1 MVEIFLFYLKKTL
14 DSNLVFWYDSF
25 VDGEWIPGLKKE
37 IAMKRDDIIV
47 ESVSLSYKASGICF
61 GFPWGSHN
69 LVGCYSKEYR
79 EESFEKLLLK
89 IKAEMK
95 SGKIDGG
102 FGFETVV
109 GAIINIKKV
118 YDFTVNHNGVHSVL
132 NSSEHFSTQ
141 AFITE
146 GVKNPEEIEQA
157 MLEMAGMVEVE

>member
-1 MVEIFLFYLKKTL
+1 
-14 DSNLVFWYDSF
+14 
-25 VDGEWIPGLKKE
+25 
-37 IAMKRDDIIV
+37 MKRDDIVV
-47 ESVSLSYKASGICF
+47 ESVSLSYKASGTCF
-61 GFPWGSHN
+61 GYPWGSRN
-69 LVGCYSKEYR
+69 LDLVGYDAKEYT
-79 EESFEKLLLK
+79 ENSFEKLLLK
-89 IKAEMK
+89 IKDEMK

-102 FGFETVV
+102 FEFELVV
-109 GAIINIKKV
+109 GAIITIEKV